1 MFRPGYRKSILI
13 ALVLLGAAMLLSPLG
28 VAEAATDTG
37 ASRRPGIDVVQL
49 GGLLDPPNAELLRD
63 SIRAVNARGSTLLV
77 LQINSIGGLD
87 VEIASLV
94 RSIKS
99 SRVPIAVWVGPS
111 GGKAK
116 GAGAALMQA
125 AGVASVSNG
134 SSVGPIEPVLL
145 DKVGRSVETDT
156 LNQSGADYPS
166 ERRVERGATAI
177 ATTSLQAKEAL
188 RAGAVDRVDAIIGEL
203 IVGLNGKS
211 IATARGAVKV
221 STAVVD
227 GTGNDRRLKPNQVV
241 RFRRLGLDG
250 QVLHTMNSPS
260 LAYLLFVIGL
270 CLIVFEFFTA
280 SIGIAGLVGALSVV
294 GAAVGFSHLPLNLW
308 AAALIIVGITGYA
321 IDVQAGG
328 MGPWTFLGGAALLA
342 GSITL
347 YGGSARLDP
356 RWWIIAVVWSGASV
370 FMLGGV
376 NGIIRAR
383 FSTPTVGREGM
394 IGQMGRAEV
403 DVDPSGVVRIR
414 DSLWRARTNRW
425 TPIAAGDVVRV
436 VAVDG
441 LELEVEPEVG
451 GAKDYRR

>member
-1 MFRPGYRKSILI
+1 MFRPGYRISILI
-13 ALVLLGAAMLLSPLG
+13 ALVLLGVAMLLSPFG

-37 ASRRPGIDVVQL
+37 GSKRPGIDVVQL

-77 LQINSIGGLD
+77 LQVDSIGGLD

-94 RSIKS
+94 RAIKS

-145 DKVGRSVETDT
+145 DKVGLRVETDT

-166 ERRVERGATAI
+166 ARRVERGGTAI
-177 ATTSLQAKEAL
+177 ATASLQAKEAL

-211 IATARGAVKV
+211 IETARGAVTV
-221 STAVVD
+221 STAVVE
-227 GTGNDRRLKPNQVV
+227 GTGDDRRLKPNQVV

-260 LAYLLFVIGL
+260 LAYLLFALGL

-280 SIGIAGLVGALSVV
+280 SIGIAGLVGALSIV
-294 GAAVGFSHLPLNLW
+294 GAAVGFSHLPLNVW
-308 AAALIIVGITGYA
+308 AAALIMVGIAGYA

-342 GSITL
+342 GSIML